1 MGLDKL
7 LDEIRQRGE
16 SQLAEVT
23 KSTAASR
30 TEITEER
37 DRKVASITQE
47 LQRLA
52 ERDAERE
59 RAQRLAGAKVRARK
73 QVYEAKEQRANA
85 ALERTRKELS
95 AFTKSPE
102 YARVLERMY
111 AYAVDRLGAKLKI
124 RGREEDAALLKEL
137 GGKAFD
143 DEPAPILGGLIAQ
156 SPDGAR
162 RLNLTFDELLRLN
175 EDKIRQIVD
184 A

>member
-16 SQLAEVT
+16 SQLAEIA
-23 KSTAASR
+23 KATAASR
-30 TEITEER
+30 TALNEER
-37 DRKVASITQE
+37 DRRVAAIGQE

-52 ERDAERE
+52 DREAERE

-85 ALERTRKELS
+85 ALARSRAELT
-95 AFTKSPE
+95 AFTKGPE
-102 YARVLERMY
+102 YAQVLQRMY
-111 AYAVDRLGAKLKI
+111 AYAVDRLGPKLKI
-124 RGREEDAALLKEL
+124 RGRAEDATALKALA
-137 GGKAFD
+137 GKAFD

-162 RLNLTFDELLRLN
+162 RLNLSFDELLRLN